1 MSGTLSDTILSLR
14 PPSVKEVFFPALALN
29 RKGMFWYAQRKV
41 GRDSTIEFLER
52 LEQADALRKQGRSLT
67 FVCNHLSYADSHV
80 IEVLMIRNGF
90 ADLAEHL
97 IHIAGQ
103 KTFQLARRFM
113 TRSLNTIRV
122 YQPSAKVDKQVA
134 KKMNTKALKWAA
146 HLKRRGYS
154 LLVFPEGTR
163 SRTAHFNARGA
174 NPRASI
180 YFYKSLVI
188 PMALMGSEKI
198 MPVGKLWPRAAT
210 VRLRVGNPIDPKM
223 VERKIKERQPQMTE
237 REFRQTLM
245 LEIMTHIN
253 ALLDPEYQ
261 DAENHLPQ

>member
-1 MSGTLSDTILSLR
+1 MSGTLGDTILSLG
-14 PPSVKEVFFPALALN
+14 PPSVKEVFFPALSLN
-29 RKGMFWYAQRKV
+29 RKLLFWFAQRKV
-41 GRDSTIEFLER
+41 RGDSTIEFLQR
-52 LEQADALRKQGRSLT
+52 LEQADALRRQGRSLT

-80 IEVLMIRNGF
+80 IEVLLIRNGF
-90 ADLAEHL
+90 IDLAEHL

-103 KTFQLARRFM
+103 KTFQLVRRFM

-163 SRTAHFNARGA
+163 SRTGHFNLRGA
-174 NPRASI
+174 NPRAAI
-180 YFYKSLVI
+180 YFYRSLII

-198 MPVGKLWPRAAT
+198 MPVGKLWPQTAT
-210 VRLRVGNPIDPKM
+210 VRLKIGSPIDPKT
-223 VERKIKERQPQMTE
+223 VEREIKERRPQMTE

-245 LEIMTHIN
+245 LEIMNHIN
-253 ALLDPEYQ
+253 GLLDPEHQ
-261 DAENHLPQ
+261 TGAGEGS